1 MAIARPP
8 RLYAQKKT
16 GHASEQERAD
26 VSAKR
31 QRWFDQQDD
40 LEPTRLI
47 FLDECGTNTKM
58 ARTYGRSRRGQRCR
72 AAIPHG
78 HWKTTTLVA
87 GLSLDGIVAP
97 MIFDGAMDGDMF
109 RAYVSH
115 LLVNVLRPGDIV
127 ICDNLP
133 AHKVSGIKECLK
145 QAGARLL
152 FLPPYSPDFNP
163 IEKAFSQIKA
173 ILKKIAAR
181 TREELQAAITT
192 AIDAVSNQNAK
203 NYFKA
208 CGYESDTA

>member
-8 RLYAQKKT
+8 RLHAQKKT

-26 VSAKR
+26 VRAKR

-40 LEPTRLI
+40 LMPARLI
-47 FLDECGTNTKM
+47 FLDEFGTNTKM
-58 ARTYGRSRRGQRCR
+58 ARTFGRSKRGQRCR
-72 AAIPHG
+72 ASIPHG

-127 ICDNLP
+127 ICDALP
-133 AHKVSGIKECLK
+133 AHKVSGIKECLEL
-145 QAGARLL
+145 AGARLL

-163 IEKAFSQIKA
+163 IENAFSQIKA
-173 ILKKIAAR
+173 ILKNIAAR
-181 TREELQAAITT
+181 TRQELQAAITT
-192 AIDAVSNQNAK
+192 AIDAVSSQNAK

-208 CGYESDTA
+208 CGYEGDTA